1 MKIITCIVLEDEE
14 PARMLMRHY
23 LNKIED
29 VELTESFD
37 NAVEAS
43 DFLERNT
50 VDLIFTDIDM
60 PRLTGLDF
68 IRMLSPRPQVII
80 ITAYPNRA
88 NEAYDLDVVDYIVKP
103 VSFER
108 LTKAI
113 DKAKQLLLNSPDIKP
128 SKQEVIFVKE
138 AGKMLKLELNDII
151 YAEAMSDYVKIITD
165 ERPIIA
171 HTTMTKFEE
180 ALPKSQFV
188 RVHKSFII
196 NLKKITM
203 IDGADSLVTL
213 SNKIEIPLGRT
224 YKTEFLAKFKPI
236 N

>member
-1 MKIITCIVLEDEE
+1 MCSSDL
-14 PARMLMRHY
+14 
-23 LNKIED
+23 
-29 VELTESFD
+29 ESFD

-43 DFLERNT
+43 DFLEHNT

-68 IRMLSPRPQVII
+68 IRMLVPRPQVII

-88 NEAYDLDVVDYIVKP
+88 NEAYDLDVIDYIVKP

-113 DKAKQLLLNSPDIKP
+113 DKAKQLLLIEKP
-128 SKQEVIFVKE
+128 PVQTDIFVKE
-138 AGKMLKLELNDII
+138 AGKMVKLALNDII
-151 YAEAMSDYVKIITD
+151 YAEAMSDYIKIITD

-196 NLKKITM
+196 NLKKITA
-203 IDGADSLVTL
+203 IDGADSSVTL

>member
-1 MKIITCIVLEDEE
+1 
-14 PARMLMRHY
+14 MLFR
-23 LNKIED
+23 
-29 VELTESFD
+29 S
-37 NAVEAS
+37 
-43 DFLERNT
+43 
-50 VDLIFTDIDM
+50 IFTDIDM

-88 NEAYDLDVVDYIVKP
+88 NEAYDLDVIDYIVKP
-103 VSFER
+103 VTLER

-113 DKAKQLLLNSPDIKP
+113 NKAKQLLLNGIDVKP

-138 AGKMLKLELNDII
+138 AGKMLKLELSEVI
-151 YAEAMSDYVKIITD
+151 YAEAMSDYIKIITD

-180 ALPKSQFV
+180 ALPKSQFA

-196 NLKKITM
+196 NLKKITT
-203 IDGADSLVTL
+203 IDGADSSVTL

-224 YKTEFLAKFKPI
+224 YKTEFLEKFKPI

>member
-14 PARMLMRHY
+14 PARLLMRHY

-29 VELTESFD
+29 VELTQSFD

-43 DFLERNT
+43 DFLEHNT

-88 NEAYDLDVVDYIVKP
+88 HEAFDLNVVDYIVKP

-108 LTKAI
+108 LTQAI
-113 DKAKQLLLNSPDIKP
+113 DKAKQLLLIEKP
-128 SKQEVIFVKE
+128 SVQTDIFVKE
-138 AGKMLKLELNDII
+138 AGKMVKLALNDII

-180 ALPKSQFV
+180 ALPKSQFA

-196 NLKKITM
+196 NLKKMTT
-203 IDGADSLVTL
+203 IDGADSSVTL

-224 YKTEFLAKFKPI
+224 YKTEFLAKIKPI

>member
-14 PARMLMRHY
+14 PAQMLMRHY

-43 DFLERNT
+43 DFLEHNT

-68 IRMLSPRPQVII
+68 IRMLSPRPQVIV
-80 ITAYPNRA
+80 ITAHPNRA
-88 NEAYDLDVVDYIVKP
+88 HEAYDLDVVDYIVKP

-113 DKAKQLLLNSPDIKP
+113 DKAKQLLLIEKP
-128 SKQEVIFVKE
+128 SVQTDIFVKE
-138 AGKMLKLELNDII
+138 AGKMVKLALNDII

-180 ALPKSQFV
+180 ALPKSQFA

-196 NLKKITM
+196 NLKKMTT
-203 IDGADSLVTL
+203 IDGADSSVTL

>member
-29 VELTESFD
+29 VELIESFD

-50 VDLIFTDIDM
+50 IDLIFTDIDM

-108 LTKAI
+108 LTQAI
-113 DKAKQLLLNSPDIKP
+113 DKAKQLLLIEKP
-128 SKQEVIFVKE
+128 SVQTDIFVKE
-138 AGKMLKLELNDII
+138 AGKMVKLALNDII

-180 ALPKSQFV
+180 ALPKSQFA

-196 NLKKITM
+196 NLKKMTT
-203 IDGADSLVTL
+203 IDGADSSVTL

-224 YKTEFLAKFKPI
+224 YKTEFLAKIKPI

>member
-14 PARMLMRHY
+14 PAQMLMRHY

-29 VELTESFD
+29 VELTQSFD

-43 DFLERNT
+43 DFLENNT

-88 NEAYDLDVVDYIVKP
+88 NEAYDLDVIDYIVKP

-108 LTKAI
+108 LTQAI
-113 DKAKQLLLNSPDIKP
+113 DKAKQLLLIEKP
-128 SKQEVIFVKE
+128 SVQTDIFVKE
-138 AGKMLKLELNDII
+138 AGKMVKLALNDII

-180 ALPKSQFV
+180 ALPKSQFA

-196 NLKKITM
+196 NLKKMTT
-203 IDGADSLVTL
+203 IDGADSSVTL

-224 YKTEFLAKFKPI
+224 YKTEFLAKIKPI

>member
-1 MKIITCIVLEDEE
+1 MKIITCIVLEDQE
-14 PARMLMRHY
+14 PAQMLMRHY
-23 LNKIED
+23 LNKVED
-29 VELTESFD
+29 VELIESFD

-43 DFLERNT
+43 DFLEHNT

-88 NEAYDLDVVDYIVKP
+88 HEAFDLNVVDYIVKP

-108 LTKAI
+108 LTQAI
-113 DKAKQLLLNSPDIKP
+113 DKAKQLLLIEKP
-128 SKQEVIFVKE
+128 SVQTDIFVKE
-138 AGKMLKLELNDII
+138 AGKMVKLALNDII

-180 ALPKSQFV
+180 ALPKSQFA

-196 NLKKITM
+196 NLKKMTT
-203 IDGADSLVTL
+203 IDGADSSVTL

-224 YKTEFLAKFKPI
+224 YKTEFLAKIKPI

>member
-29 VELTESFD
+29 VELIESFD

-43 DFLERNT
+43 DFLEHNT

-68 IRMLSPRPQVII
+68 IRMLSSRPQVII

-88 NEAYDLDVVDYIVKP
+88 HEAFDLNVVDYIVKP

-108 LTKAI
+108 LTQAI
-113 DKAKQLLLNSPDIKP
+113 DKAKQLLLIEKP
-128 SKQEVIFVKE
+128 SVQTDIFVKE
-138 AGKMLKLELNDII
+138 AGKMVKLALNDII

-180 ALPKSQFV
+180 ALPKSQFA

-196 NLKKITM
+196 NLKKMTT
-203 IDGADSLVTL
+203 IDGADSSVTL

-224 YKTEFLAKFKPI
+224 YKTEFLAKIKPI

>member
-1 MKIITCIVLEDEE
+1 MKIITCIVLEDQE
-14 PARMLMRHY
+14 PAQMLMRHY

-29 VELTESFD
+29 VELVKIFD

-43 DFLERNT
+43 DFLEGNT

-88 NEAYDLDVVDYIVKP
+88 HEAYDLDVIDYIVKP

-113 DKAKQLLLNSPDIKP
+113 DKAKQLLLIEKP
-128 SKQEVIFVKE
+128 PVQTDIFVKE
-138 AGKMLKLELNDII
+138 AGKMVKLALSDII
-151 YAEAMSDYVKIITD
+151 YVEAMSDYVKIITD

-196 NLKKITM
+196 NLQKITT
-203 IDGADSLVTL
+203 IDGADSSVTL
-213 SNKIEIPLGRT
+213 SNKIKIPLGRT
-224 YKTEFLAKFKPI
+224 YKTEFLSKFKPI